1 MTEDVSGRAVLKSS
15 AAATVAAV
23 GLSGCTDGSEGVD
36 GETSLVAANWEAA
49 ETPTEETLYDV
60 AYTSDGPYVVG
71 AAGLVLG
78 RTGEGWE
85 KVLDGG
91 PTGNGNDLYGAD
103 VTDDGD
109 RLWFVGASGAIGE
122 YDVTAGSLNDYS
134 APDDVTNNFNDV
146 AVTAAAGEAN
156 TFVAGDSGK
165 MYVNFDNGASG
176 KWDSTTPGSGA
187 AVQAIDFHDDCS
199 GHAVDGNQTVFRTD
213 DGSTYESF
221 GIQDANDDFFGVDSD
236 SADDVTVA
244 GGGSVRNWDGS
255 EWVPEDNGDPTL
267 RDVEMDGASGLTV
280 GGGVVFRRDEDGWVQ
295 EGTTVGGNLRAVL
308 RADDHGY
315 DRDIAVGAAG
325 TVIEN
330 P

>member
-71 AAGLVLG
+71 TAGLVLG

-165 MYVNFDNGASG
+165 IYVNFDNGASG
-176 KWDSTTPGSGA
+176 KWDSTTPRERGGRPGYRFSRRPLGPRRRR
-187 AVQAIDFHDDCS
+187 QPDRLP
-199 GHAVDGNQTVFRTD
+199 DGR
-213 DGSTYESF
+213 
-221 GIQDANDDFFGVDSD
+221 
-236 SADDVTVA
+236 
-244 GGGSVRNWDGS
+244 RLH
-255 EWVPEDNGDPTL
+255 L
-267 RDVEMDGASGLTV
+267 RILRHPGRQRRLLRRRLRRRR
-280 GGGVVFRRDEDGWVQ
+280 RRDRRRRRVRPELG
-295 EGTTVGGNLRAVL
+295 R
-308 RADDHGY
+308 
-315 DRDIAVGAAG
+315 
-325 TVIEN
+325 
-330 P
+330 